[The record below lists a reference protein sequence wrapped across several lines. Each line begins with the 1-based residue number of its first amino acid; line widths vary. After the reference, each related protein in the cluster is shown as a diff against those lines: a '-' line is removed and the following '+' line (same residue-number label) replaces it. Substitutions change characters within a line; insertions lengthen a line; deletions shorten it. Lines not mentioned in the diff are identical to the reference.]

1 MTSPRLV
8 VEAGGLRMCG
18 IFGYVGQ
25 ETDTGSMVLRALKR
39 LEYRGYDSWGV
50 AVGVNGHLAIEK
62 HVGKIGDAELDLP
75 DSAIG
80 FGHTRWATHGGVT
93 EANAHPLRDDAGRLA
108 VIHNGI
114 IENFR
119 TLKEGLVERGTTFR
133 SETDTEVVVHL
144 VAERLG
150 TGATPE
156 AVRQAVADVFLD
168 LRGLNAVIVMD
179 RGTGTLTA
187 VKRISP
193 LVLGRGAAGVF
204 VASDVL
210 AFAGH
215 ATDICYLDDLQ
226 VAQLSADGVTLTDAR
241 TGATLTP
248 LWQPLPLQHGAA
260 ELGNYPH
267 FLMKEIDEQPRVIEM
282 IARDQA
288 DGVQELARRIRES
301 YGTFLVGCGTA
312 SYAALTGSYLFSRIA
327 RRHVNFVVGSE
338 FKYQEHFLTDRSLV
352 VALSQS
358 GETVDVIEPV
368 LAAKERGAS
377 IAALVNVKGSTLD
390 RIADFSLHLDAGP
403 EQCVLS
409 TKAYSAKVALLL
421 LTAHVLNGSEHVGR
435 DLLWR
440 AVDGIQASLTP
451 TYIDRVREVAA
462 RITCRTDMFVIGR
475 GLSYP
480 TALEAALKIKEVS
493 YIHAEGFAG
502 GELKH
507 GVIALVEHDTPCIV
521 YSPLDET
528 RADILSGAMELKAR
542 GGLIIGISP
551 EYDAVFDLYL
561 PIADVGDAAP
571 LVMAPPAQLLGYQL
585 ALLRGLDPDKPRNL
599 AKSVTVK

>member
-1 MTSPRLV
+1 
-8 VEAGGLRMCG
+8 MCG
-18 IFGYVGQ
+18 IFGYVG
-25 ETDTGSMVLRALKR
+25 EEVDAGSMVLGALKR

-62 HVGKIGDAELDLP
+62 KTGKIGDADIDLP
-75 DSAIG
+75 YSEIG

-93 EANAHPLRDDAGRLA
+93 RANAHPLEDASGRLA

-119 TLKEGLVERGTTFR
+119 DLKDGLVERGHVFR

-144 VAERLG
+144 CSERLG
-150 TGATPE
+150 GVDSPD
-156 AVRQAVADVFLD
+156 AVRDVVASVFRD

-179 RGTGTLTA
+179 RATKTLTA
-187 VKRISP
+187 VKNISP
-193 LVLGRGAAGVF
+193 LVLGRGESGVF
-204 VASDVL
+204 VSSDVL
-210 AFAGH
+210 AFPGY
-215 ATDICYLDDLQ
+215 ATEICYLDDFQL
-226 VAQLSADGVTLTDAR
+226 AQLSEAGVSIIDTRSAEPI
-241 TGATLTP
+241 TP
-248 LWQPLPLQHGAA
+248 MWQPLPIQEGAA
-260 ELGNYPH
+260 ALGDFPH
-267 FLMKEIDEQPRVIEM
+267 FLMKEIYEQPRVIEM
-282 IARDQA
+282 IARDQI
-288 DGVQELARRIRES
+288 DGVRELAARIRES

-312 SYAALTGSYLFSRIA
+312 SYAALTGNYLFSRIA

-368 LAAKERGAS
+368 LAAKARGAS

-390 RIADFSLHLDAGP
+390 RVADFSVHLEAGP

-409 TKAYSAKVALLL
+409 TKAYTAKVALLL

-440 AVDGIQASLTP
+440 AVDGVNASLTP
-451 TYIDRVREVAA
+451 VFIDRVREVAA
-462 RITCRTDMFVIGR
+462 LIQHRSDMFVIGR

-480 TALEAALKIKEVS
+480 TALEAALKVKEVS

-507 GVIALVEHDTPCIV
+507 GVIALVEDGTPCIV

-551 EYDAVFDLYL
+551 EHDDVFDIHL
-561 PIADVGDAAP
+561 PVADVGDASP
-571 LVMAPPAQLLGYQL
+571 LVMAPPAQMLGYQL